1 MIYLKFPIKK
11 FSMKRIYL
19 LTTILLAA
27 TSAAKAL
34 APVSPEPVPIPD
46 EITLETAIDYALE
59 HSFTILQAKERIE
72 EQYGLIMEVGA
83 AVLPTLSLNG
93 SISEQADGITSSYSS
108 ADNWSVA
115 LQVRQAL
122 YAGGGLRAAIRAQ
135 GALERAALYDLQAS
149 VESAIQEVK
158 RAFYGILLARD
169 TIEVETQNIELLEEQ
184 LANTESRFE
193 AGSVSNFDV
202 LQAKVSLANA
212 KPALIRAKNDF
223 RVAVADFKRVVGY
236 VKRGGAP
243 TVKMPKFVGE
253 LEVSLREYGL
263 LESMQQA
270 RETRPELARL
280 ALLVAS
286 SEEGIAAAEA
296 GYLPRV
302 DLIGSYS
309 YLRSYALNDDR
320 FDHPERGWYVGLEA
334 IWNLWDGRA
343 TKGRVAQAKSRV
355 RQSELTLDEARL
367 SVEIEVRR
375 AVSELESAAELVE
388 AAGLVTDQAEEALRL
403 ANDRYTV
410 GSSTFLDTLQ
420 ARVSLTE
427 ARNNELQAN
436 YSYLLALTDVQRAIG
451 ETKYRYVGAPG
462 EE

>member
-1 MIYLKFPIKK
+1 
-11 FSMKRIYL
+11 MKRIYF

-27 TSAAKAL
+27 TSTVSAL
-34 APVSPEPVPIPD
+34 NGASTRASAVAEPMPIPD
-46 EITLETAIDYALE
+46 EITLDAALDYALE

-93 SISEQADGITSSYSS
+93 SISEQADEMTSSYST

-135 GALERAALYDLQAS
+135 DALERAALYDLQAS

-158 RAFYGILLARD
+158 SAFYGILLARD

-202 LQAKVSLANA
+202 LQAKVALANA
-212 KPALIRAKNDF
+212 KPALIRAKNNF

-236 VKRGGAP
+236 VKVRGAP
-243 TVKMPKFVGE
+243 TVTMPTFIGE
-253 LEVSLREYGL
+253 LEVSLQAYDL
-263 LESMQQA
+263 LESMQSA
-270 RETRPELARL
+270 MKTRPELARL
-280 ALLVAS
+280 ALLVDS
-286 SEEGIAAAEA
+286 NQEGIQVAKA
-296 GYLPRV
+296 GYLPSV
-302 DLIGSYS
+302 DLIGSYNI
-309 YLRSYALNDDR
+309 LRSFTITDDR
-320 FDHPERGWYVGLEA
+320 FENPERGWYVGLEA
-334 IWNLWDGRA
+334 NWNIWDGRV
-343 TKGRVAQAKSRV
+343 TKGRVLQAKSQV

-375 AVSELESAAELVE
+375 AISELESAAELVE
-388 AAGLVTDQAEEALRL
+388 AAGLVTGQAEEALRL
-403 ANDRYTV
+403 ANDRYSV

-427 ARNNELQAN
+427 ARNNQLQAN

-451 ETKYRYVGAPG
+451 ETKYNYISNTAG
-462 EE
+462 ESP